1 MTDNP
6 PSSGPSSFGM
16 ITSGPVKNAL
26 RDRTL
31 DFVRA
36 ELPNWRDDPTRPA
49 EDAEERLNAQLCK
62 YLNVVSRTKF
72 PMVFFHHEEKQTAG
86 RRVDISAGPV
96 EAQNVGMVLHTIY
109 DPFLVFEGK
118 RLPPP
123 AGQPLRVKE
132 YLTGGAQRSGGMQ
145 RFKLGLHG
153 AKHEVAA
160 LIGYVQQD
168 TVTAWFNEINGWIAG
183 FDALKDPAESW
194 TLTEQLSNLVEDQE
208 RRVSACKSSHPRPTP
223 EFTSPILLHHLWVQ
237 MA

>member
-31 DFVRA
+31 AFVQA

-49 EDAEERLNAQLCK
+49 EEAEERLNAQLCK

-96 EAQNVGMVLHTIY
+96 DAQNVGMVFHTIY

-123 AGQPLRVKE
+123 SGQPQRAKE
-132 YLTGGAQRSGGMQ
+132 YLTGGAQRTGGIQ

-153 AKHEVAA
+153 EKLEVAA
-160 LIGYVQQD
+160 MIGYIQGN
-168 TVTAWFNEINGWIAG
+168 TASAWHHEINGWIAG
-183 FDALKDPAESW
+183 FNALKDSAESW
-194 TLTEQLSNLVEDQE
+194 TLAEQLNNFVDDPVQRIGTCQSM
-208 RRVSACKSSHPRPTP
+208 HPRPTP
-223 EFTSPILLHHLWVQ
+223 AFTSPILLHHLWVR